1 MREISRSISVP
12 RWLRSVTLAAAAA
25 LLLIT
30 APAQRADAVSL
41 IAPGGTPAAMTA
53 SDALIQVRDG
63 HGGGGF
69 HGGGFHGGGF
79 HGGWHGSGFRYG
91 GFHRFGG
98 YRSVHFHRFHHRR
111 FFYGGY
117 YPTTAIITTRTA
129 GSSIPIMDRGASAA
143 GIAGIIAAIGETCEK
158 VHGSPSGALFRLRHC
173 ERSDAIH
180 LVTTEA
186 WIA

>member
-79 HGGWHGSGFRYG
+79 HGGWHRGGFRYG
-91 GFHRFGG
+91 GFHRFGA
-98 YRSVHFHRFHHRR
+98 YRFVHFHRFHHRR
-111 FFYGGY
+111 FFYGCYYPYYGY
-117 YPTTAIITTRTA
+117 YHHPYCRITYYGPR
-129 GSSIPIMDRGASAA
+129 RV
-143 GIAGIIAAIGETCEK
+143 CRW
-158 VHGSPSGALFRLRHC
+158 HRWYYR
-173 ERSDAIH
+173 RY
-180 LVTTEA
+180 
-186 WIA
+186 W

>member
-41 IAPGGTPAAMTA
+41 IAPGGTPAAKTA
-53 SDALIQVRDG
+53 SDALILVRDG
-63 HGGGGF
+63 HGEADSMVVDSTVEAFTAAGMAAV
-69 HGGGFHGGGF
+69 
-79 HGGWHGSGFRYG
+79 SATAA
-91 GFHRFGG
+91 
-98 YRSVHFHRFHHRR
+98 STALALIASSTSIASITAASSTAATT
-111 FFYGGY
+111 
-117 YPTTAIITTRTA
+117 PTTAIITTRTA
-129 GSSIPIMDRGASAA
+129 GSPITDRGASAA
-143 GIAGIIAAIGETCEK
+143 GIAGIIAAIGEMCEK
-158 VHGSPSGALFRLRHC
+158 VHAAPSGALFRLRHC
-173 ERSDAIH
+173 ERSEAID